1 MQGAFRSAA
10 AQEVEEL
17 KAALTQQRDGNARL
31 ECQKQLLLKQVELR
45 LFLKQLAMSRNSQCV
60 SSRLPRQKRVAP
72 SCALSFLH
80 DMAEICRLDVCA
92 SYEYEQIFPCRS

>member
-31 ECQKQLLLKQVELR
+31 ECQKQLLLKQVELS
-45 LFLKQLAMSRNSQCV
+45 LFLKQLIMFRNSQCV
-60 SSRLPRQKRVAP
+60 SSGFP
-72 SCALSFLH
+72 SLAH
-80 DMAEICRLDVCA
+80 
-92 SYEYEQIFPCRS
+92 